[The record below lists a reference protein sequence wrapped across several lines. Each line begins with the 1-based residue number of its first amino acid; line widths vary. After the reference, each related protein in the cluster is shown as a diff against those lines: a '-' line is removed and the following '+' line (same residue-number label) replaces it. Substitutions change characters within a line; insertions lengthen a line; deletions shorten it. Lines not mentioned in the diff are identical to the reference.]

1 MYLQFGKII
10 ELKNTSLI
18 YDSLELVVSERVRG
32 LVGEPCPLNV
42 DALGGAG
49 ERLLLLLL
57 LRAGEGGGGGG
68 QEGHQDQGEELKI
81 F

>member
-1 MYLQFGKII
+1 MTY
-10 ELKNTSLI
+10 
-18 YDSLELVVSERVRG
+18 YSLELVVSERVRG
-32 LVGEPCPLNV
+32 LVGEPGPLNV

-57 LRAGEGGGGGG
+57 LLLRTGEGGGGGG

-81 F
+81 FFKRDKT

>member
-1 MYLQFGKII
+1 M
-10 ELKNTSLI
+10 T

-32 LVGEPCPLNV
+32 LVGKPCPLNV

-49 ERLLLLLL
+49 EGLLLLLLL
-57 LRAGEGGGGGG
+57 LRLRLWAGEGGGGGG

-81 F
+81 FLKRIKHK